1 MPLPH
6 KNADNEYFVQ
16 LKNYFFNNEKLAS
29 VEHELAKQE
38 QYKLQKEELEKEKND
53 LYTEMCR
60 LQRGFSYLI
69 CFKELIDFEQTHPSA
84 LNFWNDYSQTYQTC
98 KANAHDICERMDF
111 IEKHPKY
118 DIETFKKYY
127 LPYLTD
133 ESTRFLEFEGRAE
146 GTLKRELEEAAKNLY
161 FKKRDERETK
171 KALDVFTLGAE
182 YATSFFNNDALNL
195 KLEEAK
201 ALTGTMYSEVEEL
214 KKGIK
219 IVKDKV
225 RLLQRGFS
233 YLIYYKDLI
242 DFETD
247 PKAKQYIDLELH
259 PTEESTC
266 TITAQDI
273 CTHMDKIT
281 NTPYLSREELA
292 SFSDLIREYS
302 EYGEIKQFKV
312 FHITDA
318 RNKRAYGLRK
328 ELEKDAIKLYKKKG
342 GVESLE
348 YQKKDQERISE
359 HDTLS
364 QGFSYLTY
372 YKDLIDFENTNPS
385 VLSFYDEQSHTRQTC
400 KANAQVICEI
410 MDSIEKNPDYDIET
424 LIETLRQAYDCRHF
438 KVPYKPPRGIDQ
450 VFFNTMWTTKRELEE
465 AVLDLIIQRQN
476 EEVISKDLI
485 EKREREKAARER
497 ENALW
502 WSELLESK

>member
-6 KNADNEYFVQ
+6 KNADNEYLVHTDGLFGTS
-16 LKNYFFNNEKLAS
+16 K
-29 VEHELAKQE
+29 KQE
-38 QYKLQKEELEKEKND
+38 QYKLQIEELENEKND
-53 LYTEMCR
+53 LYTEMLR
-60 LQRGFSYLI
+60 LQKGFSYLI
-69 CFKELIDFEQTHPSA
+69 CFKELIDFETENP
-84 LNFWNDYSQTYQTC
+84 NFWDDYSQTYKTC
-98 KANAHDICERMDF
+98 KANAQGICEIMDF
-111 IEKHPKY
+111 IEKNPKY
-118 DIETFKKYY
+118 DIEVFKDYY
-127 LPYLTD
+127 LPYLTN
-133 ESTRFLEFEGRAE
+133 ESTRFIEFEGHPV
-146 GTLKRELEEAAKNLY
+146 GTLKTELEEAAKDLY

-171 KALDVFTLGAE
+171 KEFDVFTLGAE
-182 YATSFFNNDALNL
+182 YATSWFNNAAL

-201 ALTGTMYSEVEEL
+201 VDRL
-214 KKGIK
+214 KSDIK
-219 IVKDKV
+219 IVKDKI

-312 FHITDA
+312 FHYTDA
-318 RNKRAYGLRK
+318 RNKRAYGLRQ

-364 QGFSYLTY
+364 Q
-372 YKDLIDFENTNPS
+372 E
-385 VLSFYDEQSHTRQTC
+385 EQEQ
-400 KANAQVICEI
+400 
-410 MDSIEKNPDYDIET
+410 IEKMQNQKRISAQ
-424 LIETLRQAYDCRHF
+424 IFNSMSC
-438 KVPYKPPRGIDQ
+438 KPYENKPARRG
-450 VFFNTMWTTKRELEE
+450 R
-465 AVLDLIIQRQN
+465 R
-476 EEVISKDLI
+476 
-485 EKREREKAARER
+485 
-497 ENALW
+497 
-502 WSELLESK
+502 